1 MINIDTKTGIKK
13 ITGKGQRLVHDG
25 KQLIDI
31 IEGTAKNKTW
41 TKQEVEE
48 LATEKLAKER
58 VEKLKLIIPEHLHH
72 LKDIKPTPIKEI
84 TK

>member
-13 ITGKGQRLVHDG
+13 ITGKGQRLVYAG
-25 KQLIDI
+25 KKLIDI

-48 LATEKLAKER
+48 LSTEKLAKER
-58 VEKLKLIIPEHLHH
+58 VAKLKLIVPEHIHIM
-72 LKDIKPTPIKEI
+72 DTIKSEI

>member
-13 ITGKGQRLVHDG
+13 IIGKGQRLVHDG
-25 KQLIDI
+25 KTLIDI

-58 VEKLKLIIPEHLHH
+58 VAKLKLIIPAHLHH

-84 TK
+84 MK

>member
-25 KQLIDI
+25 KTLIDI
-31 IEGTAKNKTW
+31 IEGTKKNKTW

-48 LATEKLAKER
+48 LATENLAKER
-58 VEKLKLIIPEHLHH
+58 VAKLKLIVPEHLHH
-72 LKDIKPTPIKEI
+72 LKDIKPTSIKEI

>member
-13 ITGKGQRLVHDG
+13 ITGKGYRLVYAG

-31 IEGTAKNKTW
+31 IEGTEKSKTW

-48 LATEKLAKER
+48 LSTEKMAKER
-58 VEKLKLIIPEHLHH
+58 VAKLKLIVPEYLDH
-72 LKDIKPTPIKEI
+72 LKDIKHTPIKEI
-84 TK
+84 MK

>member
-13 ITGKGQRLVHDG
+13 ITGKGHRLVYAG

-41 TKQEVEE
+41 TKHEVEE
-48 LATEKLAKER
+48 LSTEKLAKER
-58 VEKLKLIIPEHLHH
+58 VAKLKLIVPEHLYII
-72 LKDIKPTPIKEI
+72 DTIKSEI
-84 TK
+84 MK

>member
-13 ITGKGQRLVHDG
+13 ITGKGQRLVYMG
-25 KQLIDI
+25 KQLIDV
-31 IEGTAKNKTW
+31 IEGTEKNKTW

-58 VEKLKLIIPEHLHH
+58 VAKLKLVVPEHIYITNT
-72 LKDIKPTPIKEI
+72 IKSEI
-84 TK
+84 MK

>member
-13 ITGKGQRLVHDG
+13 ITGKGQRLVYMG

-31 IEGTAKNKTW
+31 IEGTEKNKTW

-48 LATEKLAKER
+48 LSTEKLAKER
-58 VEKLKLIIPEHLHH
+58 VAKLKLIVPEYLY
-72 LKDIKPTPIKEI
+72 I
-84 TK
+84 

>member
-13 ITGKGQRLVHDG
+13 ITGTGQRLVYMG
-25 KQLIDI
+25 KHLIDI

-58 VEKLKLIIPEHLHH
+58 VAKLKLVIPEDLYIT
-72 LKDIKPTPIKEI
+72 DTIKSET

>member
-13 ITGKGQRLVHDG
+13 ITGKGHRLVYAG

-31 IEGTAKNKTW
+31 IEGTEKNKTW

-48 LATEKLAKER
+48 LTTEKLAKER
-58 VEKLKLIIPEHLHH
+58 VAKLKLIVPEHIYITNT
-72 LKDIKPTPIKEI
+72 IKSEI